1 MSLRAF
7 PRASTALAALVLAA
21 SAAPAFA
28 QLPEMPMGKWWKRP
42 KVVERLKIKPEQQER
57 FDEIFAKNRRAFIDL
72 KADVDRRAVDLD
84 ELLAKKDTDPAR
96 IVSATDA
103 LEQAKAR
110 LGKTRTLMIVEMK
123 GVLSDEQWQR
133 ILELRDEWRKERA
146 EEHRGAGGGWL
157 RGSPSGKGDKASP
170 GPTPA
175 PQAPETA
182 PR

>member
-1 MSLRAF
+1 MSLRAI
-7 PRASTALAALVLAA
+7 PRALAVLAVLLLA
-21 SAAPAFA
+21 VSAAPAFA
-28 QLPEMPMGKWWKRP
+28 QLPDMPMGKWWKRP

-57 FDEIFAKNRRAFIDL
+57 LDEIFGKNRRAFIDL

-84 ELLAKKDTDPAR
+84 ELLAKKDTEPAR
-96 IVSATDA
+96 IVAATDS

-146 EEHRGAGGGWL
+146 EEHRGGGGGWF
-157 RGSPSGKGDKASP
+157 RGASAGRGDKGSPA
-170 GPTPA
+170 PTPA
-175 PQAPETA
+175 PQATA
-182 PR
+182 APPR